1 MQTII
6 LKNGAYLYS
15 GYSMVGPMEAK
26 GPLRSYFDFCFKDDT
41 LKEKTFEKAERKLLK
56 NIIKGAIQKA
66 CTNIGEIDFLFGG
79 DLLNQIVSSSFA
91 ARDLNLPFIGL
102 YSACATM
109 AESLALAA
117 IFIDNNLARNAIA
130 ATCTHFSSAERQYRF
145 PLELGNQRP
154 PTAQWTI
161 TGGGASVISSLP
173 SNIKISAVTFGKVVD
188 YGVADV
194 NNMGAAMAPAAA
206 DTIEEH
212 LLNRNKKAS
221 DYDFIATGDLGKLG
235 SEILIDI
242 MERKGIILG
251 RNYADCGCMMYD
263 KTERV
268 FMGGSGAGCSASI
281 LNSYII
287 SKLKNGDYK
296 RVLLVSTGAL
306 MSTTTSQQ
314 GDTIPGIAHAV
325 EFEYCQQGESKDKGT
340 LKSKPQNNK
349 NKPAQSQNEKSSIN
363 VDSNKSTAGKAQT
376 RINLNNQSK
385 VTKRTKGGK
394 ND

>member
-6 LKNGAYLYS
+6 LKNDTYLFE
-15 GYSMVGPMEAK
+15 GYSMVGPLESK
-26 GPLRSYFDFCFKDDT
+26 GPLKDYFDFCFSDDT

-56 NIIKGAIQKA
+56 NIIKGAMQKA
-66 CTNIGEIDFLFGG
+66 GTNVEDIDFLFGG
-79 DLLNQIVSSSFA
+79 DLLNQIVSSSYA
-91 ARDLNLPFIGL
+91 ARDLELPFIGL

-109 AESLALAA
+109 AESLALGA
-117 IFIDNNLARNAIA
+117 IFIDNNLARNVIA

-161 TGGGASVISSLP
+161 TGGGASVISSSP
-173 SNIKISAVTFGKVVD
+173 SKIKIKAVTFGKVVD
-188 YGVADV
+188 FGIADV

-212 LLNRNKKAS
+212 LRNRKLKVE
-221 DYDFIATGDLGKLG
+221 DFDFIATGDLGKLG

-242 MERKGIILG
+242 MERKGIVLG
-251 RNYADCGCMMYD
+251 KNYADCGCMMYD

-281 LNSYII
+281 LNSYILH
-287 SKLKNGDYK
+287 KLKTGEFK

-325 EFEYCQQGESKDKGT
+325 EFEFCNDVADSAA
-340 LKSKPQNNK
+340 KP
-349 NKPAQSQNEKSSIN
+349 
-363 VDSNKSTAGKAQT
+363 
-376 RINLNNQSK
+376 
-385 VTKRTKGGK
+385 KRRQK